1 MTVTEGMSW
10 ISRQVLWT
18 RVMLPGLDSQRGY
31 EFIVPYCA
39 VQGDWETEAQ
49 DSGHQYGEVELLIL
63 FMEAPSWGKTARTQ
77 VYTNQGFNINTTSIE
92 KMNNTHIP
100 KPECQVVGTKGRFL
114 TLWLSRPPN
123 KNQQRQIKKNKC
135 RFMLSCGKSVYVCAI
150 HTTAKKTM
158 GSCETLGL
166 EEGKVPH
173 HNLVKPELPPG
184 VLGPC
189 PSWEAVSGLG

>member
-1 MTVTEGMSW
+1 
-10 ISRQVLWT
+10 
-18 RVMLPGLDSQRGY
+18 MLPGLDSRRGY

-49 DSGHQYGEVELLIL
+49 DSGHQCGEVELLTL
-63 FMEAPSWGKTARTQ
+63 LVEAPSWGKTARTQ

-123 KNQQRQIKKNKC
+123 KNQQKQIKKNKC
-135 RFMLSCGKSVYVCAI
+135 RFMLSCGRSVCVCVHACVRARTCT
-150 HTTAKKTM
+150 HAHQTTAKKTK
-158 GSCETLGL
+158 GSCETLGW
-166 EEGKVPH
+166 EEGKVL

-189 PSWEAVSGLG
+189 PNWEAVSGLG